1 MSDSSI
7 DRAYCVELGYD
18 VDILEANDYY
28 FSLPHLSAGGY
39 TLSARTKHVGKPFIR
54 KSLG

>member
-1 MSDSSI
+1 MSDSCI